1 MMPWSAIGALGLA
14 GMLAACAQTPPVPG
28 GADATAVAP
37 GAADTPL
44 QCARPVYPAQA
55 AANKIEG
62 TSTVGLL
69 IDPDGRVIN
78 SRLYTSSGDASL
90 DEAAR
95 SALVK
100 CRFKPATSKGKPVT
114 AWAPV
119 QYVWSLK

>member
-1 MMPWSAIGALGLA
+1 MMTWSAIAALGLT
-14 GMLAACAQTPPVPG
+14 GMLAACAQTPPVS
-28 GADATAVAP
+28 GAAGATAVAP

-44 QCARPVYPAQA
+44 PCARPVYPAQA

-62 TSTVGLL
+62 TTTVGLL
-69 IDPDGRVIN
+69 IAPDGRVIK
-78 SRLYTSSGDASL
+78 SRLYTSSGDTSL

-100 CRFKPATSKGKPVT
+100 CRFKPASAKGKPVA
-114 AWAPV
+114 AWVPV